1 MNIDVIT
8 SFNEKYY
15 NMIGKDCVS
24 TWLSFWPTKLKLTC
38 YVEEFSLPES
48 NRLKQIPFN
57 QLPQSYFNFQNIED
71 NERVRIFS
79 KKAFSVIHAFENS
92 TADRIIWID
101 ADLLTDKSVPFDFLK
116 TICPDD
122 TLATFMGVNH
132 HKERHNPNS
141 EIIFSAE
148 TGFFV
153 VNPKHPDF
161 KKFANR
167 YKEYYE
173 KRLSANLR
181 RFYDGDVFGA
191 VVKEFTNT
199 KFNDLCLRD
208 NHTHKTPLKRTSLGM
223 FFTHVK
229 AKRSKDE
236 YIKSN
241 MTQIV

>member
-15 NMIGKDCVS
+15 NMIGKDCVN
-24 TWLSFWPTKLKLTC
+24 TWLTCWPNKLKLTC
-38 YVEEFSLPES
+38 YVEEFTLPEHD
-48 NRLKQIPFN
+48 RLKQIPFDH
-57 QLPQSYFNFQNIED
+57 LSQSYFDFQDVED

-92 TADRIIWID
+92 VADRIIWID
-101 ADLLTDKSVPFDFLK
+101 ADLLTEKSVPMDFLK
-116 TICPDD
+116 AICPND

-141 EIIFSAE
+141 EIVFSAE

-153 VNPKHPDF
+153 VNPTHPDF

-191 VVKEFTNT
+191 VVNEFPNT
-199 KFNDLCLRD
+199 KFNDLCLKD
-208 NHTHKTPLKRTSLGM
+208 NHKHKTPLKRTPLGI

-241 MTQIV
+241 TAPIS

>member
-24 TWLSFWPTKLKLTC
+24 TWLSYWPRELKLTC

-48 NRLKQIPFN
+48 NRLKQIPFDH
-57 QLPQSYFNFQNIED
+57 LPQSYFNFQDSED

-101 ADLLTDKSVPFDFLK
+101 ADLLTERSVPFDFLK
-116 TICPDD
+116 AICPDD

-141 EIIFSAE
+141 EIVFSAE

-173 KRLSANLR
+173 KRLSTNLR

-199 KFNDLCLRD
+199 KFNDLCLKD
-208 NHTHKTPLKRTSLGM
+208 NHSHKTPLKRTPLGM

-241 MTQIV
+241 TTQIV